1 MKRQQRAFVVEVKQ
15 SRRRTPGAKPSIW
28 SGTDLEALTR
38 ETEADR
44 GEEQARAIS
53 ARTTLPQAVQ
63 SDHRDRSLS
72 SEGTAKQALSLPA
85 EAEAREIQ
93 IQREALA
100 RGTGQTDSGA
110 QDKVVHTVAAA
121 KQPGKPER
129 VSRSPVRQR
138 REKQVTVLHADELS
152 ELEAENDRL
161 RQMLHVRL
169 ITENAELRGRL
180 ARFNT

>member
-1 MKRQQRAFVVEVKQ
+1 MRRQQRAFVVEVRQ
-15 SRRRTPGAKPSIW
+15 SRRRTRGTKASIW

-44 GEEQARAIS
+44 GEEQAPAVS
-53 ARTTLPQAVQ
+53 AKTLPQVVP
-63 SDHRDRSLS
+63 SDHRDRSVSL
-72 SEGTAKQALSLPA
+72 EGNAKQALSLPA
-85 EAEAREIQ
+85 EAEARET
-93 IQREALA
+93 QREALA
-100 RGTGQTDSGA
+100 YGTAQTDSA
-110 QDKVVHTVAAA
+110 ARVVHTVAAA

-138 REKQVTVLHADELS
+138 REKQLAVLRADELS
-152 ELEAENDRL
+152 ELEAENYRL
-161 RQMLHVRL
+161 RQMLHARL

>member
-1 MKRQQRAFVVEVKQ
+1 MRRQQRAFVVEVRQ
-15 SRRRTPGAKPSIW
+15 SRRRTRGTKASIW
-28 SGTDLEALTR
+28 SGTDLKALTR

-44 GEEQARAIS
+44 GEEQAPAIS
-53 ARTTLPQAVQ
+53 AKTLPQAGQ
-63 SDHRDRSLS
+63 SDHRDRSVS

-85 EAEAREIQ
+85 QAKARE

-100 RGTGQTDSGA
+100 RDTAQTDSGA
-110 QDKVVHTVAAA
+110 QDEVVHTVAAA
-121 KQPGKPER
+121 NQPGKPER

-138 REKQVTVLHADELS
+138 REKQVAVLHSDELS
-152 ELEAENDRL
+152 ELEAENYRL
-161 RQMLHVRL
+161 RQMLQARL